1 MYFKI
6 VCKLLLT
13 VFQVALLHYLNSQI
27 QFTKGNKTE
36 EKEAIK
42 NLLFSFLIFIS
53 IFSSMSVLAKY
64 SVNFPDKISNTLFV
78 ICLIAILGLWGVQN
92 KELLLKNV
100 KQLHWFPF
108 VKQEVE
114 IVKESMSNQ
123 GDSVLQNVY
132 PFVSHY
138 GKPSS
143 KDLTKTNDVSFNEKP
158 TPLMVLEYK

>member
-64 SVNFPDKISNTLFV
+64 SVNFPDKISNTLFI

-92 KELLLKNV
+92 KDLLLK
-100 KQLHWFPF
+100 
-108 VKQEVE
+108 
-114 IVKESMSNQ
+114 
-123 GDSVLQNVY
+123 
-132 PFVSHY
+132 
-138 GKPSS
+138 
-143 KDLTKTNDVSFNEKP
+143 
-158 TPLMVLEYK
+158 

>member
-13 VFQVALLHYLNSQI
+13 VFQVALLQYLNSQI
-27 QFTKGNKTE
+27 QFTEGNKTE

-42 NLLFSFLIFIS
+42 NLLFSFLIFVS
-53 IFSSMSVLAKY
+53 VFSSMSALAKY
-64 SVNFPDKISNTLFV
+64 SVNFPDKISNTLFIV
-78 ICLIAILGLWGVQN
+78 CLFAILGLWGIQN
-92 KELLLKNV
+92 KDVLLKNV
-100 KQLHWFPF
+100 KNLHWFPF
-108 VKQEVE
+108 VKQEIE

-123 GDSVLQNVY
+123 GNSVLQDVY

-138 GKPSS
+138 GKPAPNH
-143 KDLTKTNDVSFNEKP
+143 LIKTSNVSFDETP

>member
-64 SVNFPDKISNTLFV
+64 SVNFPDKISNTLF
-78 ICLIAILGLWGVQN
+78 ILCLIAILGLWGVQN
-92 KELLLKNV
+92 KDLLFKNV

-114 IVKESMSNQ
+114 IVKESMANQ
-123 GDSVLQNVY
+123 GDSVLQKVY

-138 GKPSS
+138 GKPAPEH
-143 KDLTKTNDVSFNEKP
+143 LTKTNSVSFNESQ

>member
-92 KELLLKNV
+92 KDLLLKNV
-100 KQLHWFPF
+100 KQIHWFPF

-138 GKPSS
+138 GKPAS

-158 TPLMVLEYK
+158 TPLMFLEYK

>member
-64 SVNFPDKISNTLFV
+64 SVNFPDKISNTLFL

-92 KELLLKNV
+92 KDLLLKNV

-138 GKPSS
+138 GKPAP
-143 KDLTKTNDVSFNEKP
+143 KDLTKTNDVSFNEKR